1 MCYDILV
8 FSNGSTFKKG
18 VVNITLKIFV
28 AALWGMKMDPLLWVP
43 ASSLILNNFINVNRS
58 SAHINER
65 INSLSLV
72 ALQLMICNKQ
82 CKMLSNFL
90 PSNDT
95 LSRRGTDLTHH
106 RVGKTRGR
114 QKGFPAGGRP
124 ARDST
129 G

>member
-18 VVNITLKIFV
+18 VVNITLKILV

-95 LSRRGTDLTHH
+95 LSRRGTDITHH
-106 RVGKTRGR
+106 RVGKTRGQ
-114 QKGFPAGGRP
+114 QKGFPAGARP
-124 ARDST
+124 ARDSA